1 MLLLL
6 LMRGAA
12 AAAAVGLPL
21 LPHGLQSSALR

>member
-1 MLLLL
+1 MLLLLL
-6 LMRGAA
+6 LMRGA